1 MAEIIYTANLNTPGH
16 LINFKNFYEDNEET
30 IKSLTPKVVNG
41 NKFYPLTLKIIDED
55 EKELSKEGRVIYLH
69 IREKEKKHF
78 MITSAQYNF
87 YESYIKDE
95 DVVIFINDEQG
106 ALNELEELIEYL
118 REKGNQNI

>member
-1 MAEIIYTANLNTPGH
+1 MAFTVNLNTSGH
-16 LINFKNFYEDNEET
+16 LVNFKNFYEDNEED

-41 NKFYPLTLKIIDED
+41 NKFYPLTLKIVDED

-78 MITSAQYNF
+78 MITSAQYNI
-87 YESYIKDE
+87 YKSYIDVA

-106 ALNELEELIEYL
+106 ALNEIEELKQYL
-118 REKGNQNI
+118 HIS